1 VLRSGLRQTHDSG
14 EDKPRSAQNASARR
28 GRPRAGGFAAA
39 HRARS
44 RAQEQQKPGRRA
56 REAGAPGPPSEA
68 MLGRIATVID
78 LLVEA
83 GYDEAD
89 AAQMIM
95 RRLLALG
102 VLPPRQGGD
111 ARSWSASSFGGPICV
126 TAWPR
131 SVACPQAATA

>member
-1 VLRSGLRQTHDSG
+1 MTAARTSR
-14 EDKPRSAQNASARR
+14 ARR
-28 GRPRAGGFAAA
+28 KMPQLAEDGL
-39 HRARS
+39 
-44 RAQEQQKPGRRA
+44 AQEALQPLIELEAALKSSRSPAGVLA
-56 REAGAPGPPSEA
+56 RPERPAPPSEA